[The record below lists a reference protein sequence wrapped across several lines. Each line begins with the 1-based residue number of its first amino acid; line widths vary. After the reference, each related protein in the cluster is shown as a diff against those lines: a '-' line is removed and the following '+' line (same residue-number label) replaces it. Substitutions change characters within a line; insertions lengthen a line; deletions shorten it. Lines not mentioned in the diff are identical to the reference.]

1 METNLQHESYTIT
14 QATSEINRIVNK
26 YSEPEKNC
34 SATYYDTGV
43 NIENSYLV
51 KSRYEQQKIS
61 MIIERTVKADG
72 ACITRRATS
81 DMASEWL
88 LHNIVYDATNSYVE
102 YPRVKSWNDSA
113 TSAFIDFKTE
123 ERPIIEIGSKILE
136 IWGMR

>member
-1 METNLQHESYTIT
+1 
-14 QATSEINRIVNK
+14 
-26 YSEPEKNC
+26 
-34 SATYYDTGV
+34 
-43 NIENSYLV
+43 
-51 KSRYEQQKIS
+51 
-61 MIIERTVKADG
+61 MIIERTVKTDG

-102 YPRVKSWNDSA
+102 YPRVEFWNDSA